1 MSNAPIPFSRII
13 LAKSYLP
20 AKTGGVPATDP
31 CVMKI
36 VRIFDRAD
44 EKHFYWYVSD
54 TVRPYPMTI
63 ILIAPERIKFI

>member
-1 MSNAPIPFSRII
+1 MFNVPIPFSRII

-20 AKTGGVPATDP
+20 AKTGGVPTIGP
-31 CVMKI
+31 CVMTI

-44 EKHFYWYVSD
+44 EQHFCWYVSD